1 MLHVAIANA
10 AQIQFNIGIEGPG
23 LKEKKTSTTLVFP
36 YLPLMKQG
44 A

>member
-10 AQIQFNIGIEGPG
+10 AQIQFNIEIVGPI
-23 LKEKKTSTTLVFP
+23 LKERKNNFYFLP
-36 YLPLMKQG
+36 YLPLMKQR